1 MTSYDFYHMAG
12 LSFEKAIISLDDVSG
27 IQLGLDMLGRKYSIE
42 TIRYFYLVLD
52 YLLLPQRTTEEHV
65 RMAKAFLLHLLGA
78 YLFTNGAQMVSL
90 RWLTLFQDF
99 AEARRVNQGQAC
111 LAYLYST
118 LDTFSRGTLRQLVGP
133 WKLLEVSSLSISC
146 ISICSLQSC
155 KLSSCI

>member
-1 MTSYDFYHMAG
+1 MTVSPYDFHCMTN
-12 LSFEKAIISLDDVSG
+12 LSFEGTIIDFDDVSS
-27 IQLGLDMLGRKYSIE
+27 IQLGPDMLGRKYSIE

-99 AEARRVNQGQAC
+99 VEARRVN
-111 LAYLYST
+111 
-118 LDTFSRGTLRQLVGP
+118 
-133 WKLLEVSSLSISC
+133 
-146 ISICSLQSC
+146 
-155 KLSSCI
+155 